1 MILLATIGLVAVA
14 TAAVFLAWALRPAPA
29 PEPASEVWVRRT
41 TVTEEFRATGP
52 GRDIA
57 PVVFDPRYQ
66 TLQPRHP
73 MIEGPR

>member
-1 MILLATIGLVAVA
+1 MIFLATIGLVAVVV
-14 TAAVFLAWALRPAPA
+14 AAVFLAWALRPAPA
-29 PEPASEVWVRRT
+29 PEPESEVWVRRT

-66 TLQPRHP
+66 TLRPQLP